1 MCRTPALRRSSD
13 MGRNAAGTAFQ
24 GDWSNVDQVLTR
36 ISNAKTRR
44 FVSGYKY
51 LISLIDLVAGAGFE
65 PAAFRL

>member
-1 MCRTPALRRSSD
+1 

-36 ISNAKTRR
+36 ISKAKTRR
-44 FVSGYKY
+44 FASGSKY
-51 LISLIDLVAGAGFE
+51 LICLDFLVAGAGFE